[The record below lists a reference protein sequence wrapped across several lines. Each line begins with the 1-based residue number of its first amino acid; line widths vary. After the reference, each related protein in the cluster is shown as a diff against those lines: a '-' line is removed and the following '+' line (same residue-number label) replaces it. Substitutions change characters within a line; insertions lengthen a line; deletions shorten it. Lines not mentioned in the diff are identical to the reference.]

1 MCCCNALRIALSAL
15 ETCHRGIHR
24 IRRRMLVCAGV
35 PVYVCVCVCVS
46 VCGGGGGWARSVD
59 KILHFT
65 NTLLLVTISIIIEV
79 GHVYSAV
86 FVCVRRIC
94 YVLILFI
101 LY

>member
-1 MCCCNALRIALSAL
+1 MSVRGCVCGWVGGSAHVRARVYALR
-15 ETCHRGIHR
+15 T
-24 IRRRMLVCAGV
+24 V
-35 PVYVCVCVCVS
+35 
-46 VCGGGGGWARSVD
+46 SVD

-101 LY
+101 SY